1 MVAKV
6 SNQGTSVGYCALF
19 LLTDFVQARR
29 LGLAYARRSCSLLSE
44 SFARCFARPAIVH
57 YAKPPAY
64 LLAPTQMALFII
76 DPYFG
81 WDINYDKRAR
91 SRLPVLPPAIAQL
104 ITAPLDAQP
113 HLEMDPTR
121 AAQFPCR
128 AQRIHGA
135 ADARPPARAPCLRGV
150 SRAPHARLVQFW
162 VGTFYALI
170 AILLALVGA
179 LGWLSKEEEL
189 GLAWP
194 NVAALLSGL
203 LHLLVIPFHVSCLLI
218 LLVSVDCKWRASP
231 ADQVASSALP
241 PLSALPFP
249 ASPVPCFGPSHL
261 PQLVL
266 GAISAPLLAAFMHCL
281 ASASSRYS
289 PLSLDRLACADAG
302 VVLRRTN
309 AKSIACFASVARPHP
324 KP

>member
-1 MVAKV
+1 MLRALC
-6 SNQGTSVGYCALF
+6 STLRPTTS
-19 LLTDFVQARR
+19 
-29 LGLAYARRSCSLLSE
+29 
-44 SFARCFARPAIVH
+44 P
-57 YAKPPAY
+57 
-64 LLAPTQMALFII
+64 QMALFII
-76 DPYFG
+76 DPFFG
-81 WDINYDKRAR
+81 WDINYDKRAWP
-91 SRLPVLPPAIAQL
+91 RLPVLHPTLARL
-104 ITAPLDAQP
+104 ITLCPP
-113 HLEMDPTR
+113 GPRKHS
-121 AAQFPCR
+121 
-128 AQRIHGA
+128 RIW
-135 ADARPPARAPCLRGV
+135 RWILRGQLSFPV
-150 SRAPHARLVQFW
+150 VHKGYTVRRLRPRCPHAEPAGCESPQLPGAQFW

-189 GLAWP
+189 GVAWP

-231 ADQVASSALP
+231 ADQAAAAALP

-281 ASASSRYS
+281 ASASSRYT

-302 VVLRRTN
+302 VLLRRTN
-309 AKSIACFASVARPHP
+309 AKSLACFASVARAHT
-324 KP
+324 